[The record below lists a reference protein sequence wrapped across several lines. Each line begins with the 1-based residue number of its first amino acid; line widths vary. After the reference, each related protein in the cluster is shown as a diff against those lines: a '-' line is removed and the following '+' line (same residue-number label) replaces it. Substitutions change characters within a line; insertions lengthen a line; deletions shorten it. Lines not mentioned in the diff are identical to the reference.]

1 MASVQFQTAVF
12 GGGCFWCGEAVF
24 QRLKGVQ
31 SVTSGYAGGSME
43 NPSYQQVSSGQTGH
57 AEVVKVEYNPAVLS
71 YDTLLSVFFATHDPT
86 TMNRQG
92 SDIGPQYRSAIF
104 YTSEEQK
111 MEAEKFM
118 QKLADDKVFK
128 APIVTE
134 LKPLEAFYEA
144 DASHKDYY
152 NRNKEAP
159 YCQVVIDP
167 KIQKLQEK
175 YAHLLK

>member
-12 GGGCFWCGEAVF
+12 GGGCFWCGEAVL

-43 NPSYQQVSSGQTGH
+43 NPSYQQVSSGHSGH
-57 AEVVKVEYNPAVLS
+57 VEVIKIEYDPAVLS

-86 TMNRQG
+86 TTNRQG

-111 MEAEKFM
+111 TETEKFM
-118 QKLADDKVFK
+118 QKLADDEVFK
-128 APIVTE
+128 DPIVTE
-134 LKPLEAFYEA
+134 LKPLDNFYQAE
-144 DASHKDYY
+144 
-152 NRNKEAP
+152 
-159 YCQVVIDP
+159 
-167 KIQKLQEK
+167 
-175 YAHLLK
+175 